1 MPKLTIFTPVYNRA
15 YILHQLYQ
23 SLLRQTSHAFEW
35 VVIDD
40 GSSDGTS
47 ELLEKW
53 RKEKKIPITFR
64 QQENQGKHIA
74 INSGVKLAQGEL
86 FFIVD
91 SDDYLTDDAVQKI
104 LHFWAS
110 VRDDDSISGIMGYR
124 IFSKKKLVGSMLPDS
139 VKRCK
144 LRDTALLY
152 GAKGDK
158 VVIYRT
164 SLMKRFPYPQ
174 FEGEKFLGES
184 YVFNQIDDE
193 YDMAVMRDYVYI
205 FAYQKD
211 GLSQNFRKLY
221 RDNPRGFLAC
231 FLQDIKYIRT
241 RKEKVKTYAH
251 ILCLSLKVG
260 GISLYVKQAFSLLGI
275 ISAVPALYLYMTIFI
290 LKRENVKPYTETQD
304 I

>member
-15 YILHQLYQ
+15 YILDQLYQ

-53 RKEKKIPITFR
+53 RKEKKISITFR
-64 QQENQGKHIA
+64 RQENQGKHIA

-110 VRDDDSISGIMGYR
+110 VRDDDTISGIMGYR

-184 YVFNQIDDE
+184 YVFNQIDDV

-290 LKRENVKPYTETQD
+290 LKMENVKPYTETQD